1 LPSFDLEEGL
11 RDRGYDVIAGLDEV
25 GRGPLAGPVVAA
37 AVVFPIREIL
47 DAADSPSWL
56 EGIDDSKVLTPPQR
70 LEAVERIRAHSTAI
84 GLGMAS
90 SREIDAHGISG
101 ATAWA
106 MRRAVK
112 DLPIRPSF
120 ILVDFVRVLD
130 CGIPFHAEVRGDSAS
145 YSIAAASIVAKV
157 NRDLIM
163 ERADALYP
171 GYGFASHK
179 GYATARH
186 LQELAH
192 RGPCPIHRRSF
203 SPMRRP
209 DPTHSKPA
217 KCRPRRKAL
226 DGQAPLDLGVVQ
238 R

>member
-1 LPSFDLEEGL
+1 MPSFDLEKGL
-11 RDRGYDVIAGLDEV
+11 RDQGYDVIAGVDEV

-37 AVVFPIREIL
+37 AVVFPVREIL
-47 DAADSPSWL
+47 DASDSPPWL
-56 EGIDDSKVLTPPQR
+56 EGIDDSKALTARQR
-70 LEAVERIRAHSTAI
+70 LEAVQHIRAHSTAI

-90 SREIDAHGISG
+90 PGEIDAHGISE

-106 MRRAVK
+106 MRRAVS
-112 DLPIRPSF
+112 DLPVRPSY

-130 CGIPFHAEVRGDSAS
+130 CGIPFRAEVRGDSAS

-186 LQELAH
+186 LEALAH

-203 SPMRRP
+203 SPMRRR
-209 DPTHSKPA
+209 DPAPGRGA
-217 KCRPRRKAL
+217 RRKQLRRVL
-226 DGQAPLDLGVVQ
+226 DGQAPLDLDAV
-238 R
+238 RR